1 MSMIFDWLLRE
12 GWIIAGWWL
21 VISAMGFTVFP
32 ALVRLLPALTDKG
45 YTLARPAGL
54 LFVALVFWLLA
65 VLGFINNT
73 SGGILLAWVIVLLA
87 SAALYSRLSAPFDLR
102 DWWRDNRL
110 LIITTEILFIVL
122 LVGFAAFRAHQNGF
136 VHTEQPMDLAFMSAI
151 QHSETF
157 PPNDPWLAGYAISY
171 YYFGYLMAAMN
182 ATLVGVPSTIGY
194 NMHLALLFALV
205 GTASVGLVYNLVR
218 GRARNAPSTA
228 PRRRVAVGFGLLGM
242 AFLLLM
248 SNFHMIFVELPY
260 RNALFSDGYYQFWDT
275 KNRTAVPDEPSD
287 ITRAFWWWFDH
298 SRTVTERTVPMRIPA
313 GVTYQ
318 QDGQAVTATEAI
330 TTPTRQTHEV
340 IDEFPAFS
348 FLLGDSHPHVMA
360 LPFVLLALGL
370 ALNVLLSDRPP
381 DALRIAFYGVCIG
394 ALIFLNTWDAPVY
407 VVVIVGAEAVRRVL
421 RGSASGRGASL
432 RRDDILFLFGMGA
445 ALLAVMLLVY
455 MPFLVGFT
463 SQLGGVLANVAHPT
477 RPQQLFLMF
486 GPFVILLAVF
496 LAVEWWRGRRAMNW
510 ALAVPAVTGII
521 GVLFFLLLILMAL
534 GMADPTYQ
542 NMIRTVFRQEVDG
555 MRTAWDVLTPAL
567 IARRLSAIVTLIVI
581 VAVLLIGLARLFPPH
596 HGIEPTAGD
605 QPQPIYTPSSGFA
618 LLLIVCGVGLI
629 LIPEFVYLRD
639 NFQTRMNTIFKFYY
653 QAWALFSISAAYG
666 VYSIVLDE
674 SRPRP
679 RSALRIAYG
688 ALTVLILGAGMVYF
702 VLGTYSRALHETGI
716 ANNPDHALTLDGGA
730 GFVAPEDYQAIMCL
744 REVVGRRQV
753 VVAEANPQGGRVN
766 YNPAHGRV
774 GSLIGTPIIL
784 GWPGHQ
790 SQWRG
795 TSYREVLGTRPADL
809 DLLFTAERLDMAQP
823 VIERYGI
830 DYILYGNTERLH
842 YGSAGESKFLDHFE
856 IVCEAQGASGTA
868 RIFRVSRPAGEFAT
882 LSDGR

>member
-12 GWIIAGWWL
+12 GWIVAGWWL
-21 VISAMGFTVFP
+21 VISAMGLTVFP

-65 VLGFINNT
+65 VMGFINNS
-73 SGGILLAWVIVLLA
+73 SGGILLAWGIVLA
-87 SAALYSRLSAPFDLR
+87 GSIALYSRLAAPFDLR
-102 DWWRDNRL
+102 DWWRDNRP
-110 LIITTEILFIVL
+110 LIITTEILFVVL

-151 QHSETF
+151 QQSETF

-182 ATLVGVPSTIGY
+182 AMLVGVPSTTGY

-218 GRARNAPSTA
+218 GRIKPAPTAA
-228 PRRRVAVGFGLLGM
+228 PRRRSAVGFGLLGM
-242 AFLLLM
+242 TFLLLM
-248 SNFHMIFVELPY
+248 SNFHMVFVELPY
-260 RNALFSDGYYQFWDT
+260 RNALFSDGYYQFWDV
-275 KNRTAVPDEPSD
+275 KNRTAVPDQPSD
-287 ITRAFWWWFDH
+287 ITRTFWWWFDH
-298 SRTVTERTVPMRIPA
+298 SRTITERTVPLRIPA

-318 QDGQAVTATEAI
+318 QDGQAVTATETI

-370 ALNVLLSDRPP
+370 ALNVLLSNRPP

-407 VVVIVGAEAVRRVL
+407 LVVIVGAEAVRRVL
-421 RGSASGRGASL
+421 RGGAAL

-445 ALLAVMLLVY
+445 FLLAVMLLVY
-455 MPFLVGFT
+455 TPFLLGFT

-496 LAVEWWRGRRAMNW
+496 LAVEWWRGRKAMNW

-521 GVLFFLLLILMAL
+521 GVLFFLMLILTAL

-555 MRTAWDVLTPAL
+555 IRTAWDVLTPAL
-567 IARRLSAIVTLIVI
+567 IARRLSTIVTLLVI
-581 VAVLLIGLARLFPPH
+581 IAALLVGLARLFPPH
-596 HGIEPTAGD
+596 RRADRTTTGE
-605 QPQPIYTPSSGFA
+605 QPSPLYTPSSGFA
-618 LLLIVCGVGLI
+618 LLLIVCGVGLV
-629 LIPEFVYLRD
+629 LVPEFVYLRD
-639 NFQTRMNTIFKFYY
+639 NFGTRMNTIFKFYY
-653 QAWALFSISAAYG
+653 QAWVLFSIAAAYG

-674 SRPRP
+674 SGRRPA
-679 RSALRIAYG
+679 ALRIAYG
-688 ALTVLILGAGMVYF
+688 GLTVLIVGAGMMYF

-716 ANNPDHALTLDGGA
+716 ANNPDHSLTLDGGA
-730 GFVAPEDYQAIMCL
+730 GFVAAEDYEAIMCL
-744 REVVGRRQV
+744 RDVIGRRQV
-753 VVAEANPQGGRVN
+753 VVAEANPQGDRIN

-809 DLLFTAERLDMAQP
+809 DLLFTAARLDMVQP

-830 DYILYGNTERLH
+830 DYILFGNTERLH
-842 YGSAGESKFLDHFE
+842 YGSAGEAKFLDNFE
-856 IVCEAQGASGTA
+856 IVCEAQGFSGAA
-868 RIFRVSRPAGEFAT
+868 RIFRVSRPAGELAT
-882 LSDGR
+882 LNDGR